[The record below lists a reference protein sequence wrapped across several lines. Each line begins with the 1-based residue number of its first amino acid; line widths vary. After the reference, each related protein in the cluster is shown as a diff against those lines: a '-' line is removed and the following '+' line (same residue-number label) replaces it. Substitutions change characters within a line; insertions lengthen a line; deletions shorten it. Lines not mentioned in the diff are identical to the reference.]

1 MQEVVRSEG
10 PRQKQLLGRIR
21 ALVAALVS
29 HFPLT
34 TQGSLALILSAGA
47 LRLFGYGSMDL
58 VVFALC
64 LCALFVVITSLFA
77 TVIGGLIVQRRIL
90 RTLESKSTFPSGDAS
105 FEAGYLNSTGFSLDA
120 VSWLPLVRIAW
131 RIVSPTSIETLNE
144 RRRDNRLHETII
156 PSRRGKSAS
165 ITRRFEVR
173 DALGLCSYS
182 WLATQ
187 PLAHKTLPRIGAYKA
202 FTLQRA
208 RIMEDGLPEAS
219 GRPEGDRMEIRPYT
233 PGDSVRDIMWKGF
246 ARNRQ
251 LNVRLPERSVAFD
264 DKACAYLVSGL
275 GDEAA
280 AALARLTLECGLLG
294 DDWRFGADHPS
305 SVGALEYRNLADA
318 LDAISASAI
327 ADYSGLNSHMAGS
340 DSNYGLDRFIAATRC
355 TQCLVFASARDSAV
369 LARLATTAQS
379 RSCRLN
385 LVIGVDVLGRRKP
398 SASWQR
404 ALWQEPH
411 PAPKSSKL
419 PFTSDLT
426 TLSQRVESI
435 VIVDRT
441 SGDLLKI
448 SDLEDAIL
456 G

>member
-1 MQEVVRSEG
+1 MQEVLRSEG
-10 PRQKQLLGRIR
+10 PRQKQRLGRIR

-90 RTLESKSTFPSGDAS
+90 RTLENQTTFPSGDAC

-156 PSRRGKSAS
+156 PARRGKSAS

-187 PLAHKTLPRIGAYKA
+187 PLAHK
-202 FTLQRA
+202 
-208 RIMEDGLPEAS
+208 
-219 GRPEGDRMEIRPYT
+219 
-233 PGDSVRDIMWKGF
+233 
-246 ARNRQ
+246 
-251 LNVRLPERSVAFD
+251 
-264 DKACAYLVSGL
+264 
-275 GDEAA
+275 
-280 AALARLTLECGLLG
+280 
-294 DDWRFGADHPS
+294 PS
-305 SVGALEYRNLADA
+305 L
-318 LDAISASAI
+318 ASAPI
-327 ADYSGLNSHMAGS
+327 KHSP
-340 DSNYGLDRFIAATRC
+340 SNA
-355 TQCLVFASARDSAV
+355 
-369 LARLATTAQS
+369 
-379 RSCRLN
+379 
-385 LVIGVDVLGRRKP
+385 
-398 SASWQR
+398 R
-404 ALWQEPH
+404 ALWRMACPK
-411 PAPKSSKL
+411 PVVALRAIAWRSAPIHRG
-419 PFTSDLT
+419 TRCAT
-426 TLSQRVESI
+426 
-435 VIVDRT
+435 
-441 SGDLLKI
+441 
-448 SDLEDAIL
+448 
-456 G
+456 